1 MSLYGGY
8 CGLGGSK
15 CVWYGTV
22 ITATGHIRGCG
33 AYGDRHDTL
42 PPGIQV
48 YQYQQGTAKYGTVG
62 YKAYQAPRT
71 AYSVAPKLGQT
82 TAFAASMVMTT
93 PSREGLDGEGFPKE
107 LSGRQNQRT
116 LI

>member
-48 YQYQQGTAKYGTVG
+48 YQQGTAKYVSRV
-62 YKAYQAPRT
+62 QSIPST

>member
-1 MSLYGGY
+1 MSPSVNEDRTMYTAGWVSLYGGY

-42 PPGIQV
+42 PPGIEV
-48 YQYQQGTAKYGTVG
+48 YQ
-62 YKAYQAPRT
+62 
-71 AYSVAPKLGQT
+71 
-82 TAFAASMVMTT
+82 
-93 PSREGLDGEGFPKE
+93 
-107 LSGRQNQRT
+107 
-116 LI
+116 